1 LQIKV
6 NMEDVKTGRP
16 RVAIALRDQGGK
28 PGALLANQSQSENN
42 NTEKNIWIAAKKGNL
57 DAVKKFLS
65 KGVKVNT
72 PDPSGATPLSM
83 TALTGE
89 VETARFL
96 ISKGAEVNVQHKD
109 GATPLHTAAFFGET
123 EIVELL
129 LENNAKI
136 NTQNNKG
143 ETPLDNASTEW
154 SKVQF
159 TLGLV
164 GGFFKIDVDMETAKS
179 GRMEVVKILRNHGGK
194 PGSELK

>member
-1 LQIKV
+1 
-6 NMEDVKTGRP
+6 M
-16 RVAIALRDQGGK
+16 AAL
-28 PGALLANQSQSENN
+28 A
-42 NTEKNIWIAAKKGNL
+42 
-57 DAVKKFLS
+57 
-65 KGVKVNT
+65 
-72 PDPSGATPLSM
+72 
-83 TALTGE
+83 GE

-96 ISKGAEVNVQHKD
+96 ISKGANVNVQHKD

-159 TLGLV
+159 ALGLV
-164 GGFFKIDVDMETAKS
+164 AGFFKIDVDMEDAKS
-179 GRMEVVKILRNHGGK
+179 GRIEAAKILRNRGGK